1 MGHAKKEFASGAWKV
16 MSNGSPLRVL
26 TLWAVAAVV
35 GLLAGL
41 LRVVIFSLVQRFS
54 LSASEDLG
62 RDWREA
68 EGAGV
73 PQRGPGKHVK
83 VLGQEGPPLKLSE
96 HGGLKRALLQA

>member
-73 PQRGPGKHVK
+73 PQRGA
-83 VLGQEGPPLKLSE
+83 LGQEGPPLKLSE

>member
-1 MGHAKKEFASGAWKV
+1 MGHAKKELASGAWKV
-16 MSNGSPLRVL
+16 MSYGSPLLVL
-26 TLWAVAAVV
+26 TLWAAAALV
-35 GLLAGL
+35 GLLAWL

-73 PQRGPGKHVK
+73 PQWGA
-83 VLGQEGPPLKLSE
+83 LGVEGPPLKLSE
-96 HGGLKRALLQA
+96 DGGLERALWQA